1 MGLKEEA
8 LDKTIAELSKY
19 NANKMSEE
27 REERIRKKKEFK
39 KAKTKMSVQLK
50 VEKEVVKRRRDS
62 NQ

>member
-1 MGLKEEA
+1 MGVKEEA

-50 VEKEVVKRRRDS
+50 VE
-62 NQ
+62 